1 MIPGAAVHESLIIN
15 KAFSGGP
22 AGLLYGFII
31 VWAGTAAVF
40 ASLSE
45 LASMYAYIDNIQ
57 LFLTSAGH
65 LPLEANITG
74 SPCWRPVLRKS
85 CSATLQVGSNHC
97 DEGLRPLMS
106 HRLAHRLGMAG
117 QCSIGLVYLRDTR
130 PRIDNHD
137 SSLIQR

>member
-1 MIPGAAVHESLIIN
+1 MIPGAAGHDGLII
-15 KAFSGGP
+15 KGAFSGGP

-45 LASMYAYIDNIQ
+45 LASMYAYIDAIQ

-65 LPLEANITG
+65 LPLEASITG
-74 SPCWRPVLRKS
+74 SPCSRPVLRKN
-85 CSATLQVGSNHC
+85 CLATSQVGSNHC
-97 DEGLRPLMS
+97 DEVLWALMS

-117 QCSIGLVYLRDTR
+117 
-130 PRIDNHD
+130 
-137 SSLIQR
+137 